1 MWRKVLIYIL
11 TLGIAFTILFVSVLR
26 TASVRY
32 EVDDTAIDRSGTPSS
47 QDVEI
52 NYFLAYPGRVLPD
65 NPFWPLK
72 SLRDKFWLS
81 ITSNLMRKAELKLL
95 FADKRLGSSQI
106 LFERGK
112 LDDALS
118 TLTKAEKYLEEA
130 SLDEEIMRKRG
141 DDTTE
146 FLFRL
151 ANASLRH
158 YQVMQYL
165 IEIVPCEIKPVII
178 GTQMYSKNSFERARN
193 GLLDKAK
200 SPPENP
206 FEW

>member
-1 MWRKVLIYIL
+1 MLRKVLVYIL

-32 EVDDTAIDRSGTPSS
+32 EVDDTMINWSDVPSNR
-47 QDVEI
+47 DVEI
-52 NYFLAYPGRVLPD
+52 NYFLAFPGRVLPD

-81 ITSNLMRKAELKLL
+81 ITTDPMRRAELKLL

-106 LFERGK
+106 LFERGRV
-112 LDDALS
+112 DDALS

-130 SLDEEIMRKRG
+130 SMEEETIRKG
-141 DDTTE
+141 GSDTTE

-158 YQVMQYL
+158 YQVMQHT

-178 GTQMYSKNSFERARN
+178 ETQVYSKNSFERARN